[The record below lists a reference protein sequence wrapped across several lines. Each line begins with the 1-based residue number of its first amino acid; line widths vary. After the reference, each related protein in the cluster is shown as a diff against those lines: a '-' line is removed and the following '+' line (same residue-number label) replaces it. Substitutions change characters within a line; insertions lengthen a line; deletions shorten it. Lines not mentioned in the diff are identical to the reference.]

1 MQGLKN
7 IWLIGCWLALV
18 LPASAAATSSERDLS
33 AFFGKYTGAFVLFD
47 SASNHFTRYQ
57 PELCAKRVTPC
68 STFKIANSLIA
79 LETDVASGPGFPLPW
94 DGTKHPFQAW
104 NRDQTMRSA
113 FAASCLWYYQ
123 ELARRVGSAR
133 MDQFVKAI
141 PYGNQDTSGGITN
154 FWLSSSLKISA
165 DEQVEFLQRLHAL
178 KLPFSP
184 KTMATVLELMVV
196 GRGEGF
202 VYRGKTGTAGDPVAK
217 VATFGWWVGSVTK
230 PEGNYYFATN
240 LTGGENPSGATARK
254 ITEAILA
261 DMEILPVPKP

>member
-1 MQGLKN
+1 MQVLKKV
-7 IWLIGCWLALV
+7 WFIGCWLAIV
-18 LPASAAATSSERDLS
+18 LPARGAATSSERDLS
-33 AFFGKYTGAFVLFD
+33 AFFGKYTGAFVMLD
-47 SASNHFTRYQ
+47 AASNHFTRYQ
-57 PELCAKRVTPC
+57 PELCAKRLTPC

-79 LETDVASGPGFPLPW
+79 LETDVASSLEFRLPW
-94 DGTKHPFQAW
+94 DGAKQPFEAW

-113 FAASCLWYYQ
+113 FAVSCLWYYQ
-123 ELARRVGSAR
+123 ELARRAGIER
-133 MDQFVKAI
+133 MDQFLKAI

-178 KLPFSP
+178 KLPFSN
-184 KTMATVLELMVV
+184 KTMAAVLELMVV
-196 GRGEGF
+196 GRRDDL

-217 VATFGWWVGSVTK
+217 VATLGWWVGSVTK
-230 PEGNYYFATN
+230 PEGNYYFATQ

-261 DMEILPVPKP
+261 DMEILPAPKP